1 MSKGNVEMQG
11 PSKSSQLGEICLGDV
26 AIIGEYLQAVFFLTR
41 IDLFDIDGVLGIY
54 TVFTV
59 FGQPFGG
66 FYTSNCVQSLRRSR
80 EMLVTVHP
88 HTLDDSGTP
97 KSHGLASFSI
107 TFPVY
112 NGNLGGFSL
121 FETKPVRSC
130 LELRVSAEVN
140 VRGMMHRFERSDLAR
155 ILNSR

>member
-1 MSKGNVEMQG
+1 MQG
-11 PSKSSQLGEICLGDV
+11 PSKSLQLGEICLGDV
-26 AIIGEYLQAVFFLTR
+26 AIIGGYWGNTCKRRFFLTI

-66 FYTSNCVQSLRRSR
+66 FYTSNCVQSLRRSG

-88 HTLDDSGTP
+88 HWMIWGSP
-97 KSHGLASFSI
+97 NPRVYHHIPF
-107 TFPVY
+107 Y

-130 LELRVSAEVN
+130 LQLRVSAEVN